1 MEFEYDF
8 ERLRIDLLRF
18 FEESMMF
25 NQMATLNIVD
35 VENALHIEVIVF
47 QSVDHQAVCQRIHRF
62 SAPAKHREKTSQRRR
77 RAHVEVRHA
86 VLHFV

>member
-25 NQMATLNIVD
+25 NQMAMLNIVD
-35 VENALHIEVIVF
+35 IL
-47 QSVDHQAVCQRIHRF
+47 F
-62 SAPAKHREKTSQRRR
+62 SAVASETYSSIKNYLDKTREAIAYRKH
-77 RAHVEVRHA
+77 
-86 VLHFV
+86 